1 MDKRERSLILRKEK
15 KSFTQFL
22 QVKSLIEIFQKYN
35 KKHKLKVLETGCG
48 YGFFTELIS
57 DYCSS
62 LYATDLY
69 DYFPSSLKE
78 NKKIKYFK
86 NVDAQ
91 KLPFENNFFD
101 VIYSMDVIEH
111 IADDKAFINEGL
123 RVLKKGGDFIIGTPN
138 RNRLA
143 NYLLKIIGRE
153 RKYPL
158 FFGYDPNYGKAVHQ
172 QEYTP
177 EDIGKLLKN
186 SGYSWRVEKLYYLS
200 FGLLGYFEVKC
211 PYFLRNFCQFWLFVI
226 RKK

>member
-1 MDKRERSLILRKEK
+1 MDKREKFLTLRKEK

-22 QVKSLIEIFQKYN
+22 QVKSLIKIFQKYN
-35 KKHKLKVLETGCG
+35 KNHKPRALETGCG
-48 YGFFTELIS
+48 CGFFTELIS
-57 DYCSS
+57 RYCSS
-62 LYATDLY
+62 LYAADLY
-69 DYFPSSLKE
+69 DYFPSRLEK

-91 KLPFENNFFD
+91 NLPFKNNFFD

-111 IADDKAFINEGL
+111 ITNDQSFINEGL
-123 RVLKKGGDFIIGTPN
+123 RVLKKGGNFIIGTPN

-143 NYLLKIIGRE
+143 NYLLKIIGKE

-158 FFGYDPNYGKAVHQ
+158 FFGYDPNYGKAIHQ
-172 QEYTP
+172 QEYVP
-177 EDIGKLLKN
+177 EDIIKLLKK
-186 SGYSWRVEKLYYLS
+186 SGFSWKMEKLYHIS
-200 FGLLGYFEVKC
+200 FGLLGYFEIKC

>member
-1 MDKRERSLILRKEK
+1 MSLILRKEK

-22 QVKSLIEIFQKYN
+22 QVKALVEIFQKYN

-62 LYATDLY
+62 VYATDLY
-69 DYFPSSLKE
+69 NYFPSSLEK

-91 KLPFENNFFD
+91 KLPFKNNFFD

-111 IADDKAFINEGL
+111 ITDDKAFINEGL

-177 EDIGKLLKN
+177 ENISKLLDK
-186 SGYSWRVEKLYYLS
+186 SGYSWKIEKLYYLS